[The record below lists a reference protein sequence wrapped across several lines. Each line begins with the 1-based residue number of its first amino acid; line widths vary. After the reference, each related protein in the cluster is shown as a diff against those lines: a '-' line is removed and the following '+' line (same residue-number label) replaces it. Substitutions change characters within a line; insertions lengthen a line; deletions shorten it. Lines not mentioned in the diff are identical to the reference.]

1 MSGLLQDLRYALR
14 QLRKSP
20 GFTAVAV
27 LTLALGIAAN
37 TVIFSVMNVTV
48 LKRLGFPDPDRLML
62 IWQTFGNDPNNT
74 NIISAPN
81 FWDFRRMNHVF
92 EDVAI
97 FDSAGRGYN
106 LAANGSHEPERVS
119 GLRVSASFF
128 NVLGV
133 QPFLGRTFLRE
144 EEIRGKDHE
153 VILSYGLWKRR
164 YGADRGLIGKTI
176 RIDGDNFTVIG
187 VMPRQFHWQ
196 FWSDPRQLWVP
207 VGYTPGDYERGGN
220 SFIGFGRLKSGVT
233 VEQARAEME
242 NIGAQLR
249 LQYPKEDA
257 NISATVQPMSEFE
270 ITGLRTTM
278 AALLAAVGFVLLIAC
293 VNIANLLLA
302 RASARQ
308 KELALRRAL
317 GASGLRIARQAL
329 TESTL
334 LALIGGACGV
344 LLAAWCTSIL
354 PLILPRQ
361 VTQLPVRELESIPID
376 VRVLGFALLISV
388 LTGILFGFAPA
399 VHAVRE
405 GVSDSLKEGGRG
417 PATGRN
423 RVRQMLVAAE
433 VGLALMVLCG
443 AGLMIESVARLL
455 GVELGFNPK
464 NVLTM
469 SMTLPQEDLYN
480 GPPGVPRFCE
490 ELTERVAA
498 IPGVM
503 DVGAVAH
510 LPLDGGAGRSFVVE
524 GRPDPGPGDRPGAD
538 YSVAC
543 PGYFR
548 TMGVRIL
555 RGREFSNQD
564 NVDAAGVIVIDQA
577 MAQKI
582 WPGEDPIGRAID
594 LGGPGGQRLTVMGE
608 VADMRHRALDES
620 MHPQFFRPYTQA
632 SWPWMSIVIRTQ
644 GAPESYAPGIK
655 KALAE
660 VEPDRPVSEADTMEN
675 IVQDALG
682 PRRFPT
688 ILLAS
693 FALLALILSAV
704 GIVGIVGY
712 SVAQRT
718 QEIGIRMALGARPR
732 DVLALVL
739 RGSMTWVFVGIVLGI
754 AGSLSL
760 TRLLGILLY
769 GIKPTDPEVLGTAS
783 LLLGAVAFLASYIP
797 ARRAAKVDPMVALR
811 YE

>member
-1 MSGLLQDLRYALR
+1 
-14 QLRKSP
+14 
-20 GFTAVAV
+20 
-27 LTLALGIAAN
+27 
-37 TVIFSVMNVTV
+37 
-48 LKRLGFPDPDRLML
+48 
-62 IWQTFGNDPNNT
+62 
-74 NIISAPN
+74 
-81 FWDFRRMNHVF
+81 
-92 EDVAI
+92 
-97 FDSAGRGYN
+97 
-106 LAANGSHEPERVS
+106 
-119 GLRVSASFF
+119 
-128 NVLGV
+128 
-133 QPFLGRTFLRE
+133 
-144 EEIRGKDHE
+144 
-153 VILSYGLWKRR
+153 
-164 YGADRGLIGKTI
+164 
-176 RIDGDNFTVIG
+176 
-187 VMPRQFHWQ
+187 
-196 FWSDPRQLWVP
+196 
-207 VGYTPGDYERGGN
+207 
-220 SFIGFGRLKSGVT
+220 
-233 VEQARAEME
+233 VEQARADMA
-242 NIGAQLR
+242 NLGAQLR
-249 LQYPKEDA
+249 LQYPTKDA
-257 NISATVQPMSEFE
+257 NMSATVQPMSEFQ

-308 KELALRRAL
+308 RELAVRRAL

-329 TESTL
+329 TESVL
-334 LALIGGACGV
+334 LSLLGGACGV

-361 VTQLPVRELESIPID
+361 VTQLPVRELQSIPID

-388 LTGILFGFAPA
+388 FTGILFGLAPA
-399 VHAVRE
+399 IHAIRE

-423 RVRQMLVAAE
+423 RLRQVLVSAE
-433 VGLALMVLCG
+433 VGLALVVLCG
-443 AGLMIESVARLL
+443 AGLMIESVAQLL

-480 GPPGVPRFCE
+480 GPPSVPRFCE

-498 IPGVM
+498 IPGVN

-510 LPLDGGAGRSFVVE
+510 LPLEGGAGRGFVVE

-555 RGREFSNQD
+555 RGREFTNQD
-564 NVDAAGVIVIDQA
+564 KVNAPGVIVIDQA
-577 MAQKI
+577 MAERF

-594 LGGPGGQRLTVMGE
+594 LGGPGGTRLTVVGE
-608 VADMRHRALDES
+608 VADMRHRALDEA

-632 SWPWMSIVIRTQ
+632 AWPWMSIVTRTQ
-644 GAPESYAPGIK
+644 GRPESYAPAVK
-655 KALAE
+655 KAIAE
-660 VEPDRPVSEADTMEN
+660 VEPDRPVSEVGTMEE

-693 FALLALILSAV
+693 FALLALVLSAV
-704 GIVGIVGY
+704 GIVGVVGY

-739 RGSMTWVFVGIVLGI
+739 RGSMTWVFAGIALGI

-760 TRLLGILLY
+760 TRMLGILLY
-769 GIKPTDPEVLGTAS
+769 GIRPSNPEVLGTAA
-783 LLLGAVAFLASYIP
+783 LLLAVVALVASYIP